1 MYIFFSINEINK
13 SMGGRERGGQEAA
26 LGTLVAVGKGRR
38 RCGEEGVGGCMK
50 CGVRRGCQ
58 PL

>member
-1 MYIFFSINEINK
+1 
-13 SMGGRERGGQEAA
+13 MGGRERGGQEAA

-38 RCGEEGVGGCMK
+38 RCGEEGVGGCVK